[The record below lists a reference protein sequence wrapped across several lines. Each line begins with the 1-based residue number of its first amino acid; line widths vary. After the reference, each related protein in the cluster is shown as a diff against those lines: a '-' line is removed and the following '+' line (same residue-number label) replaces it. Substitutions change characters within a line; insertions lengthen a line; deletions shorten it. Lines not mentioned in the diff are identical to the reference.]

1 LQSLPDD
8 GIVVV
13 VMEGT
18 VMAPAPLLT
27 TDEYLRTPETLNP
40 TELIYGAL
48 RVADAPTVRH
58 QQAVAAFHL
67 ALAPHVRERRL
78 GRVLLS
84 PLDVILDWDRAL
96 ILQPDL
102 LFISHARWQVRRQK
116 IIGAPDLVLEVLSPH
131 PRIGKLQERIDWFAE
146 YGVREIWLFHQLSD
160 RLEVLGVESGRVA
173 RRESFEG
180 LTPITSEVL
189 PDFRLAVQDILQE

>member
-1 LQSLPDD
+1 MPDD

-13 VMEGT
+13 EMENS
-18 VMAPAPLLT
+18 VMAPAPFLT
-27 TDEYLRTPETLNP
+27 TDEYLKTPETLQP

-58 QQAVAAFHL
+58 QQALCAFLL

-84 PLDVILDWDRAL
+84 PLDVIFDWDRAL

-102 LFISHARWQVRRQK
+102 VFISHARWQIRRDK
-116 IIGAPDLVLEVLSPH
+116 VIGAPDIVLEVLSPN

-146 YGVREIWLFHQLSD
+146 YGVREIWLLHQLKEQFEILSA
-160 RLEVLGVESGRVA
+160 GNGRIA
-173 RRESFEG
+173 KEESFG
-180 LTPITSEVL
+180 YLSPIRSEVL
-189 PDFRLAVQDILQE
+189 PDFSMTVEDILRE

>member
-1 LQSLPDD
+1 
-8 GIVVV
+8 
-13 VMEGT
+13 
-18 VMAPAPLLT
+18 MAPAPELT
-27 TDEYLRTPETLNP
+27 TDEYFRTPETLQP

-58 QQAVAAFHL
+58 QQALCAFLL

-84 PLDVILDWDRAL
+84 PLDVVFDWDRGL

-102 LFISHARWQVRRQK
+102 VFISHTRWQVRTEK
-116 IIGAPDLVLEVLSPH
+116 VIGAPDMVLEVLSPH

-146 YGVREIWLFHQLSD
+146 YGVKEIWLLHQLNEQLD
-160 RLEVLGVESGRVA
+160 VLSVEGGRVA
-173 RRESFEG
+173 QEESFDY
-180 LTPITSEVL
+180 LTPIRSNVL
-189 PDFRLAVQDILQE
+189 PDFTMMVEDILRE